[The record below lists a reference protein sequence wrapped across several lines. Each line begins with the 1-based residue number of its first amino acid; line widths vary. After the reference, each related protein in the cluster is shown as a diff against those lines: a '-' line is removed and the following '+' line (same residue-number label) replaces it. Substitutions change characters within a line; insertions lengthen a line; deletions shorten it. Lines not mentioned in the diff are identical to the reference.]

1 MMMLWRQFVME
12 WRLYGRDRVALFWT
26 MAFPVLLLL
35 GFGTIFRDGG
45 GPKLALVRVQ
55 SQVAS
60 PQDAALETALAAELQ
75 LKVQTLSKAEAEAR
89 WSRGE
94 TAAQLEP
101 VSEGGGQGYRL
112 RLNSYLMAQAGATAG
127 LVNQAWL
134 VAQAR
139 LSGAPEPQRIPVQV
153 ESPGHKRSTNYV
165 SFLLPGLLG
174 LNLVSMG
181 LFSVGMVNVSYREKG
196 KFRRLAVTPLPKW
209 IFLLG
214 QVLHR
219 LTVTVAQAAILLLV
233 GFLVFGIRNQG
244 SFLDL
249 LLIMTLGT
257 GCFMAFGFALSGFAE
272 TSEGYAAI
280 SNLVFFPLMML
291 SGVYFTLDAAPAWLQ
306 HVVAAMPL
314 APFIR
319 ALRAVFND
327 GGSLAGHG
335 LGLAIVAAWGLAA
348 FFLAVKRFRW
358 S

>member
-1 MMMLWRQFVME
+1 MMLWRQFAME
-12 WRLYGRDRVALFWT
+12 WRLYSRDRVAMFWT

-35 GFGTIFRDGG
+35 GFGTIFRDSA
-45 GPKLALVRVQ
+45 GPRLSLVRVQ
-55 SQVAS
+55 SEA
-60 PQDAALETALAAELQ
+60 PTARDAALDQALTDLQ
-75 LKVQTLSKAEAEAR
+75 LKVQALSKAEAEAR
-89 WSRGE
+89 WSKGE

-101 VSEGGGQGYRL
+101 NGDGYRL

-139 LSGAPEPQRIPVQV
+139 LSGAPEPQRIPILM
-153 ESPGHKRSTNYV
+153 ESPGHKRSTNYA
-165 SFLLPGLLG
+165 SFLLPGLMG

-181 LFSVGMVNVSYREKG
+181 LFSVGMINVSYREKG

-219 LTVTVAQAAILLLV
+219 LTVTVVQAVILLLV
-233 GFLVFGIRNQG
+233 GRVVFGIQNQG

-306 HVVAAMPL
+306 HAVAIMPL

-327 GGSLAGHG
+327 GNSLAGHG
-335 LGLAIVAAWGLAA
+335 AGLAIVAAWGLAA
-348 FFLAVKRFRW
+348 FALAVRRFRW
-358 S
+358 A

>member
-1 MMMLWRQFVME
+1 MILWRQFSME
-12 WRLYGRDRVALFWT
+12 WRLYSRDRVAMFWT
-26 MAFPVLLLL
+26 MAFPVILLL
-35 GFGTIFRDGG
+35 GFGTIFRDSG
-45 GPKLALVRVQ
+45 GPSLSVVRVVTAAPGPQDVALDLAL
-55 SQVAS
+55 S
-60 PQDAALETALAAELQ
+60 DLH
-75 LKVQTLSKAEAEAR
+75 LKVQALPKAEAEAR
-89 WSRGE
+89 WARGE
-94 TAAQLEP
+94 TAAQLETD
-101 VSEGGGQGYRL
+101 GAGYRL

-139 LSGAPEPQRIPVQV
+139 LSGAPEPRRIPVQV
-153 ESPGHKRSTNYV
+153 ESPGRKRSANYA

-219 LTVTVAQAAILLLV
+219 LTVTVVQAAILLLV
-233 GFLVFGIRNQG
+233 GYLVFGIANQG
-244 SFLDL
+244 SFFEL
-249 LLIMTLGT
+249 LLVMALGT

-291 SGVYFTLDAAPAWLQ
+291 SGVYFTLDSAPAWLQ
-306 HVVAAMPL
+306 RLVAGLPL
-314 APFIR
+314 APFLK

-327 GGSLAGHG
+327 GAGLTGHG

-358 S
+358 A

>member
-1 MMMLWRQFVME
+1 MMLWRQFAME
-12 WRLYGRDRVALFWT
+12 WRLYSRDRVAMFWT
-26 MAFPVLLLL
+26 FAFPVLLLL

-45 GPKLALVRVQ
+45 SPKLSVVWVHAP
-55 SQVAS
+55 APS
-60 PQDAALETALAAELQ
+60 PRDAAFDQALTELQ
-75 LKVQTLSKAEAEAR
+75 LKVQSLPKVEAEAR
-89 WSRGE
+89 WTRGE
-94 TAAQLEP
+94 TAAQLE
-101 VSEGGGQGYRL
+101 SDGQGYRL

-139 LSGAPEPQRIPVQV
+139 LSGAPEPQRIPIRV
-153 ESPGHKRSTNYV
+153 ESPGHKRATNYA
-165 SFLLPGLLG
+165 SFVLPGLLG

-209 IFLLG
+209 VFLLG

-219 LTVTVAQAAILLLV
+219 LTVTVIQAAILILV
-233 GFLVFGIRNQG
+233 GRLVFGIQNQG
-244 SFLDL
+244 SILNL

-257 GCFMAFGFALSGFAE
+257 ACFMAFGFALSGFAE

-306 HVVAAMPL
+306 HTVALMPL
-314 APFIR
+314 APFIH
-319 ALRAVFND
+319 ALRGVFND
-327 GGSLAGHG
+327 GASLAGHG
-335 LGLAIVAAWGLAA
+335 LGLMIVGAWALAA
-348 FFLAVKRFRW
+348 FMLAVRRFRW
-358 S
+358 A

>member
-1 MMMLWRQFVME
+1 MLLWRQFAME
-12 WRLYGRDRVALFWT
+12 WRLYSRDRAALFWT

-35 GFGTIFRDGG
+35 GFGTVFKDSG
-45 GPKLALVRVQ
+45 GPKLSVVRVL
-55 SQVAS
+55 SAS
-60 PQDAALETALAAELQ
+60 PSPRDAALDQALLDLQ
-75 LKVQTLSKAEAEAR
+75 LKVQPLSKAEAEKR
-89 WSRGE
+89 WSQGE
-94 TAAQLEP
+94 TAAQVEP
-101 VSEGGGQGYRL
+101 SGEGYRL

-153 ESPGHKRSTNYV
+153 ESPGHKRSTNYA

-209 IFLLG
+209 VFLLG
-214 QVLHR
+214 QVIHR
-219 LTVTVAQAAILLLV
+219 LTITVLQAGILLLV
-233 GFLVFGIRNQG
+233 GRLVFGIQNQG
-244 SFLDL
+244 SFVDL
-249 LLIMTLGT
+249 LLVMALGT

-280 SNLVFFPLMML
+280 SNLVFLPLMLL

-306 HVVAAMPL
+306 HAVAALPL

-327 GGSLAGHG
+327 GAGLAGHG

-348 FFLAVKRFRW
+348 FALAVRRFRW
-358 S
+358 A

>member
-1 MMMLWRQFVME
+1 MMLWRQFRME
-12 WRLYGRDRVALFWT
+12 WRLYSRDRVAMFWT
-26 MAFPVLLLL
+26 FAFPVLLLL

-45 GPKLALVRVQ
+45 SPKLSVVRVQ
-55 SQVAS
+55 APDPS
-60 PQDAALETALAAELQ
+60 PRDAAFDQALTELQ
-75 LKVQTLSKAEAEAR
+75 LKVQSLSKVEAEAR

-101 VSEGGGQGYRL
+101 AGEGYRL

-139 LSGAPEPQRIPVQV
+139 LSGAPEPQRIPIQV
-153 ESPGHKRSTNYV
+153 ESPGHKRATNYA
-165 SFLLPGLLG
+165 SFVLPGLLG

-219 LTVTVAQAAILLLV
+219 LTVTVIQAAILLLV
-233 GFLVFGIRNQG
+233 GRLVFGIQNQG
-244 SFLDL
+244 SFLNL
-249 LLIMTLGT
+249 LLVMTLGT

-306 HVVAAMPL
+306 HTVALMPL

-327 GGSLAGHG
+327 GASLAGHG
-335 LGLAIVAAWGLAA
+335 LGLVIVGAWALAA
-348 FFLAVKRFRW
+348 FILAVRRFRW
-358 S
+358 A

>member
-1 MMMLWRQFVME
+1 MLWRQFLME
-12 WRLYGRDRVALFWT
+12 WRLYSRDRVAMFWT
-26 MAFPVLLLL
+26 FAFPVVLLM

-45 GPKLALVRVQ
+45 GPKLSVVRVQ
-55 SQVAS
+55 SLA
-60 PQDAALETALAAELQ
+60 PTPRDAALDQALADLQ
-75 LKVQTLSKAEAEAR
+75 VNVHSLPKAEAEVR
-89 WSRGE
+89 WARGE
-94 TAAQLEP
+94 TATQLE
-101 VSEGGGQGYRL
+101 SEGNGYRL

-134 VAQAR
+134 MAQAR
-139 LSGAPEPQRIPVQV
+139 LNGSPEPQRIPLQV
-153 ESPGHKRSTNYV
+153 ESPGGKRSANYAA
-165 SFLLPGLLG
+165 FLLPGLLG

-219 LTVTVAQAAILLLV
+219 LTVTVVQAVILLAV
-233 GFLVFGIRNQG
+233 GHLVFGIQNQG
-244 SFLDL
+244 SYLHL
-249 LLIMTLGT
+249 LLLMTLGT

-306 HVVAAMPL
+306 HAVALMPL
-314 APFIR
+314 APFLR

-327 GGSLAGHG
+327 GAGLAGHG
-335 LGLAIVAAWGLAA
+335 LGMTIVTAWGLAA
-348 FFLAVKRFRW
+348 FLLAVKRFRW
-358 S
+358 A

>member
-1 MMMLWRQFVME
+1 MMLWRQFISE
-12 WRLYGRDRVALFWT
+12 WRLYARDRIAMFWT

-35 GFGTIFRDGG
+35 GFGTVFRDSA
-45 GPKLALVRVQ
+45 GPKLALVRV
-55 SQVAS
+55 AS
-60 PQDAALETALAAELQ
+60 ATATAQDAALDQAMQDLHLS
-75 LKVQTLSKAEAEAR
+75 VQVLPRAEAEAR
-89 WSRGE
+89 WSRSE
-94 TAAQLEP
+94 AAVLLEP
-101 VSEGGGQGYRL
+101 EGPGYRL

-139 LSGAPEPQRIPVQV
+139 LRGAPEPARMPLQV
-153 ESPGHKRSTNYV
+153 ESPGRKRSANYA

-219 LTVTVAQAAILLLV
+219 LTVTVIQAGILLLV
-233 GFLVFGIRNQG
+233 GRLVFGIQNQG
-244 SFLDL
+244 SSLDL
-249 LLIMTLGT
+249 LLAMTLGT

-272 TSEGYAAI
+272 TSEGYAAL

-291 SGVYFTLDAAPAWLQ
+291 SGVYFTLDAAPRWLQ
-306 HVVAAMPL
+306 HTVAALPL
-314 APFIR
+314 APFLKT
-319 ALRAVFND
+319 LRAIFND
-327 GGSLAGHG
+327 GVGLSGHG
-335 LGLAIVAAWGLAA
+335 LPLAIVAAWGLAA
-348 FFLAVKRFRW
+348 FLLAVKRFRW
-358 S
+358 A

>member
-1 MMMLWRQFVME
+1 MMLWRQFVME
-12 WRLYGRDRVALFWT
+12 WRLYSRDRVAMFWT

-35 GFGTIFRDGG
+35 GFGTMFRDGG
-45 GPKLALVRVQ
+45 GPRLSLVRVLPQ
-55 SQVAS
+55 SPS
-60 PQDAALETALAAELQ
+60 PSDAALGKALVDLQ
-75 LKVQTLSKAEAEAR
+75 LNVQTLSKAEAESR

-101 VSEGGGQGYRL
+101 AGAGYRL

-127 LVNQAWL
+127 LVNQAYL
-134 VAQAR
+134 MAQAR
-139 LSGAPEPQRIPVQV
+139 LSGAPEPQRIPIQM
-153 ESPGHKRSTNYV
+153 ESPGHKRSASYV
-165 SFLLPGLLG
+165 TFLLPGLLG

-219 LTVTVAQAAILLLV
+219 LTVTVVQAGILLLV
-233 GFLVFGIRNQG
+233 GRLAFGIQNQG

-272 TSEGYAAI
+272 TSEGYAAL

-306 HVVAAMPL
+306 HTVALLPL

-327 GGSLAGHG
+327 GASLAGHG
-335 LGLAIVAAWGLAA
+335 LGLAIVGAWALAA
-348 FFLAVKRFRW
+348 FLHAVRRFRW
-358 S
+358 A

>member
-1 MMMLWRQFVME
+1 MMLWRQFLME
-12 WRLYGRDRVALFWT
+12 WRLYSRDRVAMFWT
-26 MAFPVLLLL
+26 FAFPVILLL
-35 GFGTIFRDGG
+35 GFGTIFRDSG
-45 GPKLALVRVQ
+45 GPKLSLVRV
-55 SQVAS
+55 AS
-60 PQDAALETALAAELQ
+60 AQPGPRDAALDKALGDLQ
-75 LKVQTLSKAEAEAR
+75 LKVIALPAAEAEAR
-89 WSRGE
+89 WAQGE

-101 VSEGGGQGYRL
+101 AGEGYRL

-139 LSGAPEPQRIPVQV
+139 LNGAPEPDRIPMQV
-153 ESPGHKRSTNYV
+153 ESPGHKHSGNYA

-219 LTVTVAQAAILLLV
+219 LTVTVIQAGILLLV
-233 GFLVFGIRNQG
+233 GWLAFDIQNQG
-244 SFLDL
+244 SSLQL
-249 LLIMTLGT
+249 LLLMTLGT

-280 SNLVFFPLMML
+280 SNLVFFPLMFL
-291 SGVYFTLDAAPAWLQ
+291 SGVYFTLDSAPVWLQ
-306 HVVAAMPL
+306 HVVAIMPL
-314 APFIR
+314 TPFLR

-327 GGSLAGHG
+327 GGSLGGH
-335 LGLAIVAAWGLAA
+335 LAGLAIVAAWGLAA
-348 FFLAVKRFRW
+348 FALAVRRFRW
-358 S
+358 A

>member
-1 MMMLWRQFVME
+1 MMLWRQFAME
-12 WRLYGRDRVALFWT
+12 WRLYSRDRAAMFWT
-26 MAFPVLLLL
+26 LAFPVVLLL
-35 GFGTIFRDGG
+35 GFGIMFRDSG
-45 GPKLALVRVQ
+45 GPKLSVVRVL
-55 SQVAS
+55 SAS
-60 PQDAALETALAAELQ
+60 PSPRDAALDQALADLQ
-75 LKVQTLSKAEAEAR
+75 LRVQPLSKTDAEAR
-89 WSRGE
+89 WSLGE
-94 TAAQLEP
+94 TAAQVEP
-101 VSEGGGQGYRL
+101 TGDGYRL

-139 LSGAPEPQRIPVQV
+139 MSGSPEPQRIPVQV
-153 ESPGHKRSTNYV
+153 ESPGHKRATNYA

-214 QVLHR
+214 QVTHR
-219 LTVTVAQAAILLLV
+219 LTLTVLQAGILVLV
-233 GFLVFGIRNQG
+233 GRVVFGIQNQG

-249 LLIMTLGT
+249 LLLMTLGT
-257 GCFMAFGFALSGFAE
+257 GCFMAFGFALSSFAD

-280 SNLVFFPLMML
+280 SNLVFLPLML
-291 SGVYFTLDAAPAWLQ
+291 VSGVYFTLDAAPPWFQ
-306 HVVAAMPL
+306 HVVAALPL

-327 GGSLAGHG
+327 GASLAGHG
-335 LGLAIVAAWGLAA
+335 LGLAIVGTWALAA
-348 FFLAVKRFRW
+348 FVLAVRRFRW
-358 S
+358 A

>member
-1 MMMLWRQFVME
+1 
-12 WRLYGRDRVALFWT
+12 
-26 MAFPVLLLL
+26 
-35 GFGTIFRDGG
+35 
-45 GPKLALVRVQ
+45 
-55 SQVAS
+55 
-60 PQDAALETALAAELQ
+60 
-75 LKVQTLSKAEAEAR
+75 
-89 WSRGE
+89 
-94 TAAQLEP
+94 
-101 VSEGGGQGYRL
+101 
-112 RLNSYLMAQAGATAG
+112 MAQAGATAG

-139 LSGAPEPQRIPVQV
+139 MSGSPEPQRIPVQV
-153 ESPGHKRSTNYV
+153 ESPGHKRATNYA
-165 SFLLPGLLG
+165 SFVLPGLLG

-209 IFLLG
+209 VFLLG

-219 LTVTVAQAAILLLV
+219 LTVTVVQAAILLLV
-233 GFLVFGIRNQG
+233 GRLIFGIQNQG
-244 SFLDL
+244 SFLNL

-257 GCFMAFGFALSGFAE
+257 ACFMAFGFALSGFAE

-306 HVVAAMPL
+306 HTVALMPL

-327 GGSLAGHG
+327 GASLAGHG
-335 LGLAIVAAWGLAA
+335 LGLMIVGAWALAA
-348 FFLAVKRFRW
+348 FILAVRRFRW
-358 S
+358 A

>member
-1 MMMLWRQFVME
+1 MLWRQFAME
-12 WRLYGRDRVALFWT
+12 WRLYSRDRVAMFWT

-35 GFGTIFRDGG
+35 GFGTIFRDSS
-45 GPKLALVRVQ
+45 GPKLSLVRVQ
-55 SQVAS
+55 SEA
-60 PQDAALETALAAELQ
+60 PTARDAALDQALTDLQ
-75 LKVQTLSKAEAEAR
+75 LKVQSLSKAEAEAR
-89 WSRGE
+89 WSKGE

-101 VSEGGGQGYRL
+101 NGEGYRL

-139 LSGAPEPQRIPVQV
+139 LSGAPEPQRIPILM
-153 ESPGHKRSTNYV
+153 ESPGHKRSTNYA
-165 SFLLPGLLG
+165 SFLLPGLMG

-181 LFSVGMVNVSYREKG
+181 LFSVGMINVSYREKG

-219 LTVTVAQAAILLLV
+219 LTVTVVQAGILLLV
-233 GFLVFGIRNQG
+233 GRVVFGIQNQG

-306 HVVAAMPL
+306 HAVAIMPL

-327 GGSLAGHG
+327 GNSLAGHG
-335 LGLAIVAAWGLAA
+335 AGLAIVAAWGLAA
-348 FFLAVKRFRW
+348 FALAVRRFRW
-358 S
+358 A

>member
-1 MMMLWRQFVME
+1 MMLWRQFAME
-12 WRLYGRDRVALFWT
+12 WRLYSRDRVAMFWT
-26 MAFPVLLLL
+26 FAFPVLLLL

-45 GPKLALVRVQ
+45 SPKLSVVRVQ
-55 SQVAS
+55 APDPS
-60 PQDAALETALAAELQ
+60 PRDAAFDQALTELQ
-75 LKVQTLSKAEAEAR
+75 LKIQSLPKVEAEAR

-94 TAAQLEP
+94 TAAQLE
-101 VSEGGGQGYRL
+101 SDGEGYRL

-139 LSGAPEPQRIPVQV
+139 LSGAPEPQRIPIRV
-153 ESPGHKRSTNYV
+153 ESPGHKRATNYA
-165 SFLLPGLLG
+165 SFVLPGLLG

-209 IFLLG
+209 VFLLG

-219 LTVTVAQAAILLLV
+219 LTVTVIQAAILILV
-233 GFLVFGIRNQG
+233 GRLVFGIQNQG
-244 SFLDL
+244 SFLNL

-257 GCFMAFGFALSGFAE
+257 ACFMAFGFALSGFAE

-306 HVVAAMPL
+306 HTVALMPL

-327 GGSLAGHG
+327 GASLEGHG
-335 LGLAIVAAWGLAA
+335 LGLMIVGAWALAA
-348 FFLAVKRFRW
+348 FMLAVRRFRW
-358 S
+358 A

>member
-1 MMMLWRQFVME
+1 MMIWRQFLME
-12 WRLYGRDRVALFWT
+12 WRLYSRDRVAMFWT
-26 MAFPVLLLL
+26 FAFPVVLLL

-45 GPKLALVRVQ
+45 GPKLSVVRVQ
-55 SQVAS
+55 SPVPTPRDEALDQALKDLHLQVQS
-60 PQDAALETALAAELQ
+60 LP
-75 LKVQTLSKAEAEAR
+75 KAEAEAR

-101 VSEGGGQGYRL
+101 EGAGYRL

-127 LVNQAWL
+127 LANQAWL

-153 ESPGHKRSTNYV
+153 ESPGHKRSTNYA

-219 LTVTVAQAAILLLV
+219 LTVTVVQAAILLLV
-233 GFLVFGIRNQG
+233 GRLVFGIQNQG

-291 SGVYFTLDAAPAWLQ
+291 SGVYFTLDSAPAWLQ
-306 HVVAAMPL
+306 HLVAGMPL

-327 GGSLAGHG
+327 GAGLAGHG
-335 LGLAIVAAWGLAA
+335 VGLVIVLAWGLAA
-348 FFLAVKRFRW
+348 FALAVRRFRW
-358 S
+358 A

>member
-1 MMMLWRQFVME
+1 MLLWRQFAME
-12 WRLYGRDRVALFWT
+12 WRLYSRDRVAMFWT
-26 MAFPVLLLL
+26 FAFPVILLM

-45 GPKLALVRVQ
+45 GPKLSVVRVQ
-55 SQVAS
+55 SPS
-60 PQDAALETALAAELQ
+60 PTPRDAALDQALADLQ
-75 LKVQTLSKAEAEAR
+75 LKVLALPKAEAESR

-101 VSEGGGQGYRL
+101 RTDGTEGYRL

-139 LSGAPEPQRIPVQV
+139 LSGAPEPERIPVQV
-153 ESPGHKRSTNYV
+153 ESPGHKRSTNYA

-214 QVLHR
+214 QVMHR
-219 LTVTVAQAAILLLV
+219 LTVTVVQAAILILV
-233 GFLVFGIRNQG
+233 GRLAFGIQNQG

-249 LLIMTLGT
+249 LVIMTLGT

-280 SNLVFFPLMML
+280 SNLVFFPLMLL

-306 HVVAAMPL
+306 HAVALMPL
-314 APFIR
+314 APFLR

-327 GGSLAGHG
+327 GGTLVGHG
-335 LGLAIVAAWGLAA
+335 AGLAIVGAWGLAA
-348 FFLAVKRFRW
+348 FLLALRRFRW
-358 S
+358 A

>member
-1 MMMLWRQFVME
+1 MLWRQFAME
-12 WRLYGRDRVALFWT
+12 WRLYARDRVALFWT
-26 MAFPVLLLL
+26 MAFPVLLLI
-35 GFGTIFRDGG
+35 GFGTIFRDGSS
-45 GPKLALVRVQ
+45 PKLTLVRVLPAEP
-55 SQVAS
+55 SVR
-60 PQDAALETALAAELQ
+60 DAALGQALVDLQ
-75 LKVQTLSKAEAEAR
+75 LKVVPLSPTEAEAR

-101 VSEGGGQGYRL
+101 DGAKYRL
-112 RLNSYLMAQAGATAG
+112 RLNTYLMAQAGATAG

-139 LSGAPEPQRIPVQV
+139 LNGGPDPQRIPVV
-153 ESPGHKRSTNYV
+153 MESPGRKHSANYA

-219 LTVTVAQAAILLLV
+219 LTVTVVQAAILLLV
-233 GFLVFGIRNQG
+233 GWLAFGIANQG
-244 SFLDL
+244 GFLNL

-272 TSEGYAAI
+272 TSEGYAAL

-291 SGVYFTLDAAPAWLQ
+291 SGVYFTLDSAPAWLQ
-306 HVVAAMPL
+306 HTVAALPL

-327 GGSLAGHG
+327 GASLAGHE

-348 FFLAVKRFRW
+348 FALAVRRFRW
-358 S
+358 A

>member
-1 MMMLWRQFVME
+1 MTLWRQFAME
-12 WRLYGRDRVALFWT
+12 WRLYSRDRVAMFWT

-35 GFGTIFRDGG
+35 GFGTIFRNET
-45 GPKLALVRVQ
+45 GPRLSLVRVQ
-55 SQVAS
+55 SAS
-60 PQDAALETALAAELQ
+60 PSYRDAALDQALLDLQ
-75 LKVQTLSKAEAEAR
+75 LKVQALSKTEAEAR
-89 WSRGE
+89 WAKGE

-101 VSEGGGQGYRL
+101 EGEGYRL

-139 LSGAPEPQRIPVQV
+139 LNGSPEPGRIPMQV
-153 ESPGHKRSTNYV
+153 ESPGRKHSANYAA
-165 SFLLPGLLG
+165 FLLPGLLG

-181 LFSVGMVNVSYREKG
+181 LFSVGMINVSYREKG
-196 KFRRLAVTPLPKW
+196 KFRRLSVTPLPKW

-219 LTVTVAQAAILLLV
+219 LTVTVVQAAILLLV
-233 GFLVFGIRNQG
+233 GRLVFGIENQG
-244 SFLDL
+244 STLDL
-249 LLIMTLGT
+249 FLVMTLGT
-257 GCFMAFGFALSGFAE
+257 GCFMAFGFALCSFAE

-291 SGVYFTLDAAPAWLQ
+291 SGVYFTLDSAPAWLQ
-306 HVVAAMPL
+306 HLVAGLPL

-335 LGLAIVAAWGLAA
+335 MGLAIVAAWGLGA
-348 FFLAVKRFRW
+348 FALAVRRFRW
-358 S
+358 A

>member
-1 MMMLWRQFVME
+1 ME
-12 WRLYGRDRVALFWT
+12 WRLYSRDRVAMFWT
-26 MAFPVLLLL
+26 FAFPVLLLL

-45 GPKLALVRVQ
+45 GPKLSLVRVQ
-55 SQVAS
+55 AAS
-60 PQDAALETALAAELQ
+60 PSPRDVALDQALLDLHLQ
-75 LKVQTLSKAEAEAR
+75 VQVLPRPEAEAR
-89 WSRGE
+89 WARGE

-101 VSEGGGQGYRL
+101 DGEGYRL

-139 LSGAPEPQRIPVQV
+139 LNGAPEPERIPLQV
-153 ESPGHKRSTNYV
+153 ESPGRKRSTNYAA
-165 SFLLPGLLG
+165 FLLPGLLG

-209 IFLLG
+209 VFLLG

-219 LTVTVAQAAILLLV
+219 LTVTVIQAAILLLV
-233 GFLVFGIRNQG
+233 GRLVFGIANQG
-244 SFLDL
+244 SL
-249 LLIMTLGT
+249 LHLFFIMTIGT

-280 SNLVFFPLMML
+280 SNLVFFPLMFL
-291 SGVYFTLDAAPAWLQ
+291 SGVYFTLDSAPAWLQ
-306 HVVAAMPL
+306 HAVALLPL
-314 APFIR
+314 TPFLR

-327 GGSLAGHG
+327 GAGLAGHG
-335 LGLAIVAAWGLAA
+335 FGLSLVAAWGLAA
-348 FFLAVKRFRW
+348 FFLAVRRFRW
-358 S
+358 A

>member
-1 MMMLWRQFVME
+1 MLLWRQFVME
-12 WRLYGRDRVALFWT
+12 WRLYSRDRVAMFWT
-26 MAFPVLLLL
+26 FAFPVVLLL

-45 GPKLALVRVQ
+45 GPKLSVVRVQ
-55 SQVAS
+55 SPV
-60 PQDAALETALAAELQ
+60 PTPRDAALDQALKDLHLQ
-75 LKVQTLSKAEAEAR
+75 VQSLAKPEAEAR
-89 WSRGE
+89 WTRGE

-101 VSEGGGQGYRL
+101 EGEGYRL

-139 LSGAPEPQRIPVQV
+139 LSGSPEPQRIPAQV
-153 ESPGHKRSTNYV
+153 ESPGHKRSTNYA

-219 LTVTVAQAAILLLV
+219 LTVTVVQAAILLLV
-233 GFLVFGIRNQG
+233 GRLVFGIQNQG

-306 HVVAAMPL
+306 QAVAVMPL

-327 GGSLAGHG
+327 GAGLAGHG
-335 LGLAIVAAWGLAA
+335 VGLLIVLAWALAA
-348 FFLAVKRFRW
+348 FALAVRRFRW
-358 S
+358 A

>member
-1 MMMLWRQFVME
+1 MILWRQFVME
-12 WRLYGRDRVALFWT
+12 WRLYSRDRVAMFWT

-35 GFGTIFRDGG
+35 GFGTIFRNEG
-45 GPKLALVRVQ
+45 GPRLSVVRVESQAPTSRDLALDQ
-55 SQVAS
+55 
-60 PQDAALETALAAELQ
+60 ALADLQ
-75 LKVQTLSKAEAEAR
+75 VKVQTLPKAEAEAR

-94 TAAQLEP
+94 TATQVEP
-101 VSEGGGQGYRL
+101 DGEGYRL

-134 VAQAR
+134 MAQAR
-139 LSGAPEPQRIPVQV
+139 LNGSPEPQRIPIQM
-153 ESPGHKRSTNYV
+153 ESPGRKHSANYAA
-165 SFLLPGLLG
+165 FLLPGLLG

-219 LTVTVAQAAILLLV
+219 LTVTVIQAAILLLV
-233 GFLVFGIRNQG
+233 GLLVFGIQNQG

-249 LLIMTLGT
+249 LLIMILGT

-272 TSEGYAAI
+272 TSEGYAAL

-306 HVVAAMPL
+306 HTVAVMPL
-314 APFIR
+314 APFLR

-327 GGSLAGHG
+327 GGSLVGHG
-335 LGLAIVAAWGLAA
+335 LGLAIVAAWGFAA
-348 FFLAVKRFRW
+348 FLLAVKRFRW
-358 S
+358 A

>member
-1 MMMLWRQFVME
+1 ME
-12 WRLYGRDRVALFWT
+12 WRLYARDRVAMFWT

-45 GPKLALVRVQ
+45 GPKLSVVRVQ
-55 SQVAS
+55 SAVQS
-60 PQDAALETALAAELQ
+60 PHDAALDQALTDLQ
-75 LKVQTLSKAEAEAR
+75 LKVQTLTKAEAEAR

-94 TAAQLEP
+94 TAAQVEP
-101 VSEGGGQGYRL
+101 DGEGYRL

-134 VAQAR
+134 MAQAR
-139 LSGAPEPQRIPVQV
+139 MSGAPEPQRIPVQV
-153 ESPGHKRSTNYV
+153 ESPGHKRSTNYA

-219 LTVTVAQAAILLLV
+219 LTITVVQAAILILV
-233 GFLVFGIRNQG
+233 GRLVFGIQNQG
-244 SFLDL
+244 SFSHL

-280 SNLVFFPLMML
+280 SNLVFFPLMLL

-306 HVVAAMPL
+306 HTVALLPL
-314 APFIR
+314 APFLR

-327 GGSLAGHG
+327 GAGLAGHG
-335 LGLAIVAAWGLAA
+335 LGLAIVAAWGFAA
-348 FFLAVKRFRW
+348 FLLAVRRFRW